1 MPHTLTIRCPSDES
15 KRKMIRS
22 SMATMEEKK
31 KKGKKGYGRQTNAT
45 DLPYEAKEVQSNRKI
60 LPEDK
65 AQLQE
70 ESTAASVYRFF

>member
-1 MPHTLTIRCPSDES
+1 
-15 KRKMIRS
+15 
-22 SMATMEEKK
+22 MATMEEKK